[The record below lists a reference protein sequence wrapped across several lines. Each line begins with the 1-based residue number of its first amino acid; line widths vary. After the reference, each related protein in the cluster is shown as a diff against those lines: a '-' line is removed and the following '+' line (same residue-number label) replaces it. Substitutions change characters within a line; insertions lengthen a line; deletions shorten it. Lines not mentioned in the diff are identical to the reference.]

1 MSAYITDLASYY
13 VDLQLPVYNCV
24 LLLIYYSIFLL
35 SPDVV
40 MKGELFNKPNKL
52 ALFTEYAYYT
62 L

>member
-52 ALFTEYAYYT
+52 ALFT
-62 L
+62 